1 MEGKKHN
8 YRERTERLGDVK
20 ARQMVWVWEKETE
33 GLTDDDLVE
42 TISQVTPFGT
52 YLLQVTK
59 GGTK

>member
-1 MEGKKHN
+1 METTNKN
-8 YRERTERLGDVK
+8 YRQRTERLADVK

-42 TISQVTPFGT
+42 TISRVTPFGT